1 MFQFTTTT
9 IINSRLDS
17 NGVTPKFSKNG
28 ANDIFNV
35 TRVNSFKKDNIVSV
49 YKRAYSAGVN
59 EVAKVTLPDVAAT
72 KGQVIRLEVW
82 VKLTQNHADS
92 EYGSIYHWFQKPT
105 VVECIASGSSTTDAT
120 NLTNQ
125 LNKLKDKYGIKYFN
139 ASASGADITLTAQ
152 NDYQRFDSAV
162 VSVEDGSSPNTI
174 VEPAYKDITKSFT
187 IVTMGKEGFG
197 DELHMIRSIM
207 LPTYE
212 NSRFF
217 GINKEERPILGGN
230 YSEFVIRYQVDKH
243 IDDGIQSGGVSITT
257 HVFYVKS
264 DLVAEFEAALVAV
277 KALSSIVASATDVAL
292 SLSTDQNELITTSN
306 TLGAIT
312 YVSSNPAIATVNSAG
327 LITAVGIGSASIT
340 VTDASGNSSVVV
352 LTVVA

>member
-17 NGVTPKFSKNG
+17 NEVTPKFSKND

-59 EVAKVTLPDVAAT
+59 EVAKVTLPDDVAAI
-72 KGQVIRLEVW
+72 KGQVIRLEIW

-105 VVECIASGSSTTDAT
+105 VVEFIASGNSTTDAT

-162 VSVEDGSSPNTI
+162 VSVEDGSAPNSI
-174 VEPAYKDITKSFT
+174 IEPAYKDITKSFT

-277 KALSSIVASATDVAL
+277 KALSSIVSSADDVTL
-292 SLSTDQNELITTSN
+292 TVGQTSNITTTGSI
-306 TLGAIT
+306 GAVIYT
-312 YVSSNPAIATVNSAG
+312 SSNPAVATVSVAG
-327 LITAVGIGSASIT
+327 LITGVGAGSTNIT
-340 VTDASGNSSVVV
+340 VMDASGNSSIVVV
-352 LTVVA
+352 TVTGA